1 MSFRDHGCFM
11 IMNTLC
17 GLREECQNSSWL
29 VRRQTL
35 HLQSQSR
42 VGNPTNDSTMYA
54 EILVMS
60 LFLFAELDIRYI
72 SRISYIIG
80 IPAFL
85 LISKFFSII
94 SLICLICV
102 TGILCKSRIVTPPLI
117 YQLNSNKFL
126 CVLSSSFS
134 NFFCFSTISSPLAV
148 ANQLRKNLQD
158 SSPVWLF
165 LYDRI
170 RSQDKQI

>member
-1 MSFRDHGCFM
+1 MSFRDP
-11 IMNTLC
+11 
-17 GLREECQNSSWL
+17 WL
-29 VRRQTL
+29 FCDYEYSLWFTRRMSEFILTSPTGKFY
-35 HLQSQSR
+35 LQSQSR
-42 VGNPTNDSTMYA
+42 VGRPTNDSTMYA

-134 NFFCFSTISSPLAV
+134 NFFCFSTISSPAV

-158 SSPVWLF
+158 SSPV
-165 LYDRI
+165 
-170 RSQDKQI
+170 